1 MKCDTT
7 GVLLARIGKN
17 SGMIPAK
24 LPWKVMGKH
33 EEGMRERYRMST
45 LTIANREFITS
56 LALPL
61 AAVFVVSL
69 GYGVVL
75 PVLPF
80 MLARALGE
88 AARGAAAWH
97 TGLLTGVYMLA
108 LFLFAPLWGRISD
121 RVGRRTVI
129 LLGLAGF
136 SAAMLWFA
144 VARGL
149 VFVYGAR
156 VFAGVFAAAVLPVI
170 FAWVSDVC
178 APRTRAQAFAWL
190 SAASTLGFLFGPA
203 LSGWLASA
211 ETVAQGAVP
220 ALPFYA
226 VALLSGAVWLAAY
239 RFLPESTS
247 QHTESESESRAPSLI
262 WLLALSLL
270 VMLGLGGYEVS
281 LALQGQQV
289 LNLQPREI
297 GWMFAE
303 CSLVMILVQV
313 FVLAPLLQ
321 RVGSGLLA
329 PAFLAM
335 AVGIALLP
343 YAASYPVM
351 LIGVGLVAAAA
362 GMLIPALVYLI
373 SLAVGSAPG
382 AAIGQQTAAAN
393 LGQAVGS
400 AAAGWLFAV
409 HIELP
414 FWVIA
419 GLLGLGA
426 VAALRAS
433 DTLKSIGN
441 TGFGLKSEKTE

>member
-1 MKCDTT
+1 MNAPVST
-7 GVLLARIGKN
+7 I
-17 SGMIPAK
+17 
-24 LPWKVMGKH
+24 H
-33 EEGMRERYRMST
+33 ES
-45 LTIANREFITS
+45 ITR

-61 AAVFVVSL
+61 AAVFVVAL

-80 MLARALGE
+80 VLADALGE
-88 AARGAAAWH
+88 VERASVAWH
-97 TGLLTGVYMLA
+97 TGMLTGVYMLA
-108 LFLFAPLWGRISD
+108 LFLFAPLWGYISD
-121 RVGRRTVI
+121 RIGRRTVI

-136 SAAMLWFA
+136 SGAMLWFA

-156 VFAGVFAAAVLPVI
+156 VLAGVFAAAVLPVI
-170 FAWVSDVC
+170 FAWVSDVGT
-178 APRTRAQAFAWL
+178 PRTRAQAFAWL
-190 SAASTLGFLFGPA
+190 SAASALGFLFGPA
-203 LSGWLASA
+203 LSGWLAAA
-211 ETVAQGAVP
+211 EIAGQDASV
-220 ALPFYA
+220 LPFYA
-226 VALLSGAVWLAAY
+226 AALLSGVVWLAAY
-239 RFLPESTS
+239 RFFPESIS
-247 QHTESESESRAPSLI
+247 RRAGNESEPRAPSLI

-321 RVGSGLLA
+321 RVGSNLLA

-335 AVGIALLP
+335 AMGVALLP
-343 YAASYPVM
+343 YVTSYPAM
-351 LIGVGLVAAAA
+351 LIGVGLVAATA
-362 GMLIPALVYLI
+362 GMLIPALVYLV
-373 SLAVGSAPG
+373 SLAAGSVPG

-409 HIELP
+409 HIEMP
-414 FWVIA
+414 SWVIA
-419 GLLGLGA
+419 GLLGIGA
-426 VAALRAS
+426 VAALHVS
-433 DTLKSIGN
+433 STLKSIGRA
-441 TGFGLKSEKTE
+441 GFGLKLEKTE

>member
-1 MKCDTT
+1 
-7 GVLLARIGKN
+7 
-17 SGMIPAK
+17 
-24 LPWKVMGKH
+24 
-33 EEGMRERYRMST
+33 MST
-45 LTIANREFITS
+45 LTIANRESITG
-56 LALPL
+56 LAMPL

-88 AARGAAAWH
+88 AERATVAWH

-108 LFLFAPLWGRISD
+108 LFLFAPLWGYISD
-121 RVGRRTVI
+121 RIGRRTVI

-136 SAAMLWFA
+136 SGAMLWFA

-156 VFAGVFAAAVLPVI
+156 VLAGVFAAAVLPVI
-170 FAWVSDVC
+170 FAWVSDVST
-178 APRTRAQAFAWL
+178 PRMRAQAFAWL
-190 SAASTLGFLFGPA
+190 SAASALGFLFGPA
-203 LSGWLASA
+203 LSGWLASVGIA
-211 ETVAQGAVP
+211 GQDVAPV
-220 ALPFYA
+220 LPFYA
-226 VALLSGAVWLAAY
+226 AALLSGAVWLAAY
-239 RFLPESTS
+239 RFFPESVS
-247 QHTESESESRAPSLI
+247 RHAGNESEPRTPSLI

-281 LALQGQQV
+281 LALRGQQV

-313 FVLAPLLQ
+313 FALAPLLQ

-335 AVGIALLP
+335 AAGIALLP
-343 YAASYPVM
+343 YAASYPAM

-362 GMLIPALVYLI
+362 GMLIPALVYLV
-373 SLAVGSAPG
+373 SLAAGSAPG
-382 AAIGQQTAAAN
+382 AAIGKQTAAAN
-393 LGQAVGS
+393 LG
-400 AAAGWLFAV
+400 
-409 HIELP
+409 
-414 FWVIA
+414 
-419 GLLGLGA
+419 
-426 VAALRAS
+426 
-433 DTLKSIGN
+433 
-441 TGFGLKSEKTE
+441 

>member
-1 MKCDTT
+1 MI
-7 GVLLARIGKN
+7 ARAITR
-17 SGMIPAK
+17 
-24 LPWKVMGKH
+24 
-33 EEGMRERYRMST
+33 RES
-45 LTIANREFITS
+45 IKG

-80 MLARALGE
+80 VLADALGAAARAKV
-88 AARGAAAWH
+88 AWH

-108 LFLFAPLWGRISD
+108 LFLFAPLWGYISD
-121 RVGRRTVI
+121 RAGRRLVI

-136 SAAMLWFA
+136 SAAMVWFA
-144 VARGL
+144 LASGL
-149 VFVYGAR
+149 VFLYGAR
-156 VFAGVFAAAVLPVI
+156 VFAGVFAAAVLPVV
-170 FAWVSDVC
+170 FAWVSDVGT
-178 APRTRAQAFAWL
+178 ARTRAQAFAWL
-190 SAASTLGFLFGPA
+190 SAASALGFLFGPA

-211 ETVAQGAVP
+211 EFAGQDAAPV
-220 ALPFYA
+220 LPFYA
-226 VALLSGAVWLAAY
+226 AAMLSGAVWFAVY
-239 RFLPESTS
+239 RFFPESVLRVA
-247 QHTESESESRAPSLI
+247 EDEPELKAPALI

-281 LALQGQQV
+281 LVLQGQQV

-303 CSLVMILVQV
+303 CSLIMILVQV

-321 RVGSGLLA
+321 RAGSRLLA

-335 AVGIALLP
+335 AIGVGLLP
-343 YAASYPVM
+343 YAASYPAI
-351 LIGVGLVAAAA
+351 LIGVGLFAAAA
-362 GMLIPALVYLI
+362 GILIPALIYLV
-373 SLAVGSAPG
+373 SLAAGSATG

-409 HIELP
+409 HIEMP
-414 FWVIA
+414 FWLIT
-419 GLLGLGA
+419 GLLGLGT
-426 VAALRAS
+426 VAALHVS
-433 DTLKSIGN
+433 N
-441 TGFGLKSEKTE
+441 TMNRFFEVSYERNTHE

>member
-1 MKCDTT
+1 MN
-7 GVLLARIGKN
+7 AHM
-17 SGMIPAK
+17 MITR
-24 LPWKVMGKH
+24 H
-33 EEGMRERYRMST
+33 ES
-45 LTIANREFITS
+45 ITNWV
-56 LALPL
+56 LPL
-61 AAVFVVSL
+61 TVVFVVSL

-88 AARGAAAWH
+88 AARTAVSWH
-97 TGLLTGVYMLA
+97 TGLLTGAYMLA
-108 LFLFAPLWGRISD
+108 LFLFSPLWGYISD
-121 RVGRRTVI
+121 RVGRRKVI

-144 VARGL
+144 VAHDL
-149 VFVYGAR
+149 LFLYGAR
-156 VFAGVFAAAVLPVI
+156 VLAGIFAAAVVPVV
-170 FAWVSDVC
+170 FAWVSDVET
-178 APRTRAQAFAWL
+178 PRARAQAFAWL
-190 SAASTLGFLFGPA
+190 SAASAFGFLFGPA
-203 LSGWLASA
+203 LGGWLASA
-211 ETVAQGAVP
+211 GVAGQDAAP

-226 VALLSGAVWLAAY
+226 AALLSGVVWLAAY
-239 RFLPESTS
+239 RFFPESVPR
-247 QHTESESESRAPSLI
+247 HADNESKAGAPSLI

-289 LNLQPREI
+289 LNLQPREV

-329 PAFLAM
+329 PGFLAM
-335 AVGIALLP
+335 AIGVALLP
-343 YAASYPVM
+343 YAANYPAM

-362 GMLIPALVYLI
+362 GMLIPTLVYLV
-373 SLAVGSAPG
+373 SLAAGSAPG
-382 AAIGQQTAAAN
+382 AAIGKQTAAAN

-400 AAAGWLFAV
+400 AAAGWLFTMS
-409 HIELP
+409 IEMP

-426 VAALRAS
+426 VAALHVS
-433 DTLKSIGN
+433 NTLKRMGI
-441 TGFGLKSEKTE
+441 TGLGLKSEKTK

>member
-1 MKCDTT
+1 
-7 GVLLARIGKN
+7 
-17 SGMIPAK
+17 
-24 LPWKVMGKH
+24 
-33 EEGMRERYRMST
+33 MST
-45 LTIANREFITS
+45 LTTVIRESITS

-61 AAVFVVSL
+61 AVVFVLSL

-80 MLARALGE
+80 ILADALGE
-88 AARGAAAWH
+88 AERASISWH

-108 LFLFAPLWGRISD
+108 MFLFAPAWGYISD
-121 RVGRRTVI
+121 RVGRRAVI

-144 VARGL
+144 VARDL
-149 VFVYGAR
+149 VFIYGAR
-156 VFAGVFAAAVLPVI
+156 VLAGVFAAAAVPVI
-170 FAWVSDVC
+170 FAWVSDVVTT
-178 APRTRAQAFAWL
+178 RMRAQAFAWL
-190 SAASTLGFLFGPA
+190 SAASAFGFLFGPA

-211 ETVAQGAVP
+211 EIVDQDIAT

-226 VALLSGAVWLAAY
+226 AALLSGTAWLVTF

-262 WLLALSLL
+262 WLLALSFL

-321 RVGSGLLA
+321 RAGSGLLA

-335 AVGIALLP
+335 AVGVALLP
-343 YAASYPVM
+343 YVTSYPAM
-351 LIGVGLVAAAA
+351 LIGVGLIAAAA
-362 GMLIPALVYLI
+362 GMLIPALVYLV
-373 SLAVGSAPG
+373 SLAAGSAPG

-400 AAAGWLFAV
+400 SAAGWLFAV

-426 VAALRAS
+426 IAALRAS
-433 DTLKSIGN
+433 NTLKSIGN
-441 TGFGLKSEKTE
+441 TGLGSKSEKTE

>member
-1 MKCDTT
+1 MNAPMMI
-7 GVLLARIGKN
+7 ARYESAASWI
-17 SGMIPAK
+17 
-24 LPWKVMGKH
+24 
-33 EEGMRERYRMST
+33 
-45 LTIANREFITS
+45 
-56 LALPL
+56 LPL
-61 AAVFVVSL
+61 AVVFVLSL

-80 MLARALGE
+80 MLARALGD
-88 AARGAAAWH
+88 AARTDVAWH

-108 LFLFAPLWGRISD
+108 MFLFAPVWGYISD
-121 RVGRRTVI
+121 RAGRRAVI

-144 VARGL
+144 VAHDL
-149 VFVYGAR
+149 VFLYGAR
-156 VFAGVFAAAVLPVI
+156 VLAGVFAAAVVPVV
-170 FAWVSDVC
+170 FAWVSDVGT
-178 APRTRAQAFAWL
+178 PRTRAQAFAWL
-190 SAASTLGFLFGPA
+190 SAASALGFLFGPA

-211 ETVAQGAVP
+211 EIFGQDVAL
-220 ALPFYA
+220 ALPFYSA
-226 VALLSGAVWLAAY
+226 ALLGGMAWLMAY
-239 RFLPESTS
+239 RFFPESVSRNTRNK
-247 QHTESESESRAPSLI
+247 SESRAPSLI
-262 WLLALSLL
+262 WLLALSLM

-281 LALQGQQV
+281 VALQAQQV

-303 CSLVMILVQV
+303 CSLVMVLMQV

-321 RVGSGLLA
+321 RAGGTLLA

-335 AVGIALLP
+335 AIGVASLP
-343 YAASYPVM
+343 YVTSYPAM

-362 GMLIPALVYLI
+362 GMLIPALVYLV
-373 SLAVGSAPG
+373 SLAAGSAPG

-409 HIELP
+409 YIEMP

-419 GLLGLGA
+419 GLLGLGSI
-426 VAALRAS
+426 AAFRVS
-433 DTLKSIGN
+433 NSLKSIGD
-441 TGFGLKSEKTE
+441 TGFGLKPEKTE

>member
-1 MKCDTT
+1 
-7 GVLLARIGKN
+7 
-17 SGMIPAK
+17 
-24 LPWKVMGKH
+24 
-33 EEGMRERYRMST
+33 MST
-45 LTIANREFITS
+45 LTIANREYITK

-80 MLARALGE
+80 VLADALGE
-88 AARGAAAWH
+88 AERALVAWH
-97 TGLLTGVYMLA
+97 TGMLTGVYMLA

-121 RVGRRTVI
+121 HAGRRTVI

-136 SAAMLWFA
+136 SGAMLWFA

-149 VFVYGAR
+149 VFIYGAR
-156 VFAGVFAAAVLPVI
+156 VLAGVFAAAVLPVI
-170 FAWVSDVC
+170 FAWVSD
-178 APRTRAQAFAWL
+178 ASTPRMRAQAFAWL
-190 SAASTLGFLFGPA
+190 SAASALGFLFGPA

-211 ETVAQGAVP
+211 EFVAQDVAPV
-220 ALPFYA
+220 LPFYA
-226 VALLSGAVWLAAY
+226 SALLSGVLWLAAY
-239 RFLPESTS
+239 RFLSESVS
-247 QHTESESESRAPSLI
+247 RRAGGESEPKAPSLI

-281 LALQGQQV
+281 LALQSQQV

-313 FVLAPLLQ
+313 FVLAPLLK
-321 RVGSGLLA
+321 RVGSSLLA

-335 AVGIALLP
+335 AIGVALLP
-343 YAASYPVM
+343 YAASYPAM

-362 GMLIPALVYLI
+362 GMLIPALAYLV
-373 SLAVGSAPG
+373 SLAAGSAPG
-382 AAIGQQTAAAN
+382 AAIGKQNAAAN

-400 AAAGWLFAV
+400 AAAGWLFVV
-409 HIELP
+409 HIEMP

-426 VAALRAS
+426 VAAQHVS
-433 DTLKSIGN
+433 NTMNQFFEVSSEGN
-441 TGFGLKSEKTE
+441 AHE